1 MHSSTAA
8 RDPAPDDFDA
18 IFFAHAGR
26 LVRLASLLG
35 AQDPEDVVQ
44 EAFTRVFSARR
55 RVRDNHRAYLNRAVV
70 NEVRDRARRASVA
83 RRDQH
88 LLVVPD
94 GHTPIYD
101 AGDRHSVL
109 EALRELPPRQREA
122 LVLRFWLDLPLAEIA
137 TSMDVREGTVKSQIS
152 RGLATLHAALSDD
165 EEDRA

>member
-1 MHSSTAA
+1 MT

-35 AQDPEDVVQ
+35 AGDPEDVVQ
-44 EAFTRVFSARR
+44 EAFARVFSARR
-55 RVRDNHRAYLNRAVV
+55 RVRDNPAAYLNRAVV
-70 NEVRDRARRASVA
+70 NQVRDRARRASVA

-94 GHTPIYD
+94 GTSPLYD
-101 AGDRHSVL
+101 VADRHAVM
-109 EALRELPPRQREA
+109 EALRTLPPRQREA

-137 TSMDVREGTVKSQIS
+137 ASMDVREGTVKSQIS
-152 RGLATLHAALSDD
+152 RGLATLHTALTD
-165 EEDRA
+165 EEDRR